1 MKNGDKFKKKP
12 WQQTEVYF
20 MPWAKDIDNR
30 IKEGKVVW
38 LGKQKMKAG
47 LKLNKKSCKTVII
60 SAPPP
65 TPYLLEYQL

>member
-1 MKNGDKFKKKP
+1 
-12 WQQTEVYF
+12 

-30 IKEGKVVW
+30 IKDGKVVW

-65 TPYLLEYQL
+65 HSLLVRVSTVKSFMVEIPHISLS

>member
-1 MKNGDKFKKKP
+1 
-12 WQQTEVYF
+12 